1 MKKQINRRARQRERI
16 KQHDLNVLQKYFKRN
31 LIFGTITVD
40 YATCVPGIYILEA
53 EITDYMAQ
61 DLNDWFSNR
70 IWPEPGIVR

>member
-1 MKKQINRRARQRERI
+1 MKKQINRRARQREI
-16 KQHDLNVLQKYFKRN
+16 MKQHDLNVLQKYFKRN

-40 YATCVPGIYILEA
+40 YATDVPGIYILEA
-53 EITDYMAQ
+53 EITQPMVQ

>member
-16 KQHDLNVLQKYFKRN
+16 KQHDLNVLQNYFKDN
-31 LIFGTITVD
+31 LIFGTITFD
-40 YATCVPGIYILEA
+40 RATGVPGIYCLEA
-53 EITDYMAQ
+53 EITQWMAY